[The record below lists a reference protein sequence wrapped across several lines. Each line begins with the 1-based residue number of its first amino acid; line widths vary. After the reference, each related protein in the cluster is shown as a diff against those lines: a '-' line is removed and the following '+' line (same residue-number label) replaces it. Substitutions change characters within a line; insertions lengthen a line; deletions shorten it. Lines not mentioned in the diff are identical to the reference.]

1 VPRGLAGVSVELLQ
15 LTQLRFNIVDQELA
29 QRAAWRRRNGHF
41 QRQMLNEGCVQ
52 SIYTPDDDD
61 DGDNDG
67 VCITMSVMV
76 MMMVMVAVVV
86 MTMCV

>member
-1 VPRGLAGVSVELLQ
+1 MSVELLQ

-29 QRAAWRRRNGHF
+29 QRAARRRRNGHF

-61 DGDNDG
+61 DDNDNDG